1 LISRSLLGQ
10 NKKEARKLATITTQ
24 TDEQTTTEITPG
36 MTVGAGAV
44 LSQLVRQL
52 QASDRADA
60 NTLGEAITSEDV
72 SLTVTD
78 NNSGATMTVD
88 ARRATVGCDTE
99 QAVWSNISAPQA
111 LRMVFAMAGAMAPHM
126 EAHLD
131 SMLQA
136 VADGASWEDAFE
148 AVTGHALTDDR
159 REAADERVASTRRS
173 VVTDRRGRQQ
183 ASGVTISN

>member
-1 LISRSLLGQ
+1 M
-10 NKKEARKLATITTQ
+10 ATITTQ
-24 TDEQTTTEITPG
+24 TDEQTMNEITPG
-36 MTVGAGAV
+36 LPVGAGAV
-44 LSQLVRQL
+44 LTQLCRQL
-52 QASDRADA
+52 AAQDRDSA
-60 NTLGEAITSEDV
+60 NALGEVITSEEV

-78 NNSGATMTVD
+78 NNSGASMTVD

-136 VADGASWEDAFE
+136 VADGATWEDAFE

-159 REAADERVASTRRS
+159 REAADARVASTRRS
-173 VVTDRRGRQQ
+173 VITDRRGRQQ